1 MNWITK
7 DNANFYKDAT
17 AGVDWYNKQILK
29 RRELYPNWQDL
40 CTGESDEIAEQV
52 ANKGYCIIKNFW
64 DLSLLDEIRKETLGI
79 IESST
84 PEIVRNVQGGR
95 HTQIYMPTK
104 NIPIINS
111 LVLEPRIVSIAT
123 SFLNCM
129 PALGTTNLRLSKV
142 HNLGPSGTNMY
153 HRDFNSIKFIKFFTY
168 FNDVSEDNG
177 PFTYVESS
185 STKLPS
191 NWLQRHRWSDKEI
204 KAIYGENSIKHLT
217 ASYGDLIVG
226 STNGFHKGEML
237 KKGQRLMLTLNYTTH
252 AELGDPGI
260 YGPPSSRHQIL
271 KETYEN
277 TKDNKKALYDFI
289 EVV

>member
-1 MNWITK
+1 
-7 DNANFYKDAT
+7 
-17 AGVDWYNKQILK
+17 
-29 RRELYPNWQDL
+29 
-40 CTGESDEIAEQV
+40 
-52 ANKGYCIIKNFW
+52 
-64 DLSLLDEIRKETLGI
+64 
-79 IESST
+79 
-84 PEIVRNVQGGR
+84 
-95 HTQIYMPTK
+95 MPG
-104 NIPIINS
+104 
-111 LVLEPRIVSIAT
+111 
-123 SFLNCM
+123 
-129 PALGTTNLRLSKV
+129 LGTTNLRLSKV

-185 STKLPS
+185 NTKLPS

-277 TKDNKKALYDFI
+277 TKDDKKALYDFI